1 MVELISLE
9 DIMKATTV
17 ISPFVRRTPLIHSD
31 SLSKLTGKQL
41 YFKAECLQRTGSFK
55 VRGAANAIKPL
66 EGQKIGG
73 ILAFSSGNHGQACAY
88 VAGRLGITSSII
100 VPQDTPEVKKSAM
113 KAYGAE
119 VLQYEFTSVEDIIR
133 AIETVTTEKGLTF
146 IHPFENPLVGA
157 GHGTVGLEILLDL
170 ADADIVTI
178 PIGGGLF
185 ASSVATAIKLS
196 GSKARVYAVGP
207 EGACI
212 MQLCFREKK
221 MVQMQVNERI
231 LNTIAESLRAP
242 FTSELAFQQS
252 LKYVDDVVTVTDEE
266 IVQAMKLLWT
276 RLKLVVEP
284 GGSAGFAAILAG
296 KSRHQLARSW

>member
-1 MVELISLE
+1 
-9 DIMKATTV
+9 
-17 ISPFVRRTPLIHSD
+17 
-31 SLSKLTGKQL
+31 
-41 YFKAECLQRTGSFK
+41 
-55 VRGAANAIKPL
+55 
-66 EGQKIGG
+66 
-73 ILAFSSGNHGQACAY
+73 
-88 VAGRLGITSSII
+88 
-100 VPQDTPEVKKSAM
+100 M

-133 AIETVTTEKGLTF
+133 AIETVTMEKGLTF

-196 GSKARVYAVGP
+196 GSKAKVYAVGP

-212 MQLCFREKK
+212 MQLCFHEKK

-266 IVQAMKLLWT
+266 IMQAMKLLWT

-296 KSRHQLARSW
+296 KIKAPAGAKLVSVLSGGNVDLEHAMSYLTK